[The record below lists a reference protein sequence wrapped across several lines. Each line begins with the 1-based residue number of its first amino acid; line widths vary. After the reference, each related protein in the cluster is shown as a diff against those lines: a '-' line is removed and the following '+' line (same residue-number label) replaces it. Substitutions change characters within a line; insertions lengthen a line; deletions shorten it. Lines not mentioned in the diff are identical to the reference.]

1 MNMDVRWDPV
11 KAAANHSKHGVRFP
25 DAELV
30 LYDPLAL
37 TMEDPHAEDENRF
50 VSLGRDATGRVA
62 VVVYTYRDNH
72 IRLISARRAT
82 RQEQRAYEKGI

>member
-1 MNMDVRWDPV
+1 MNMDVHWGPV
-11 KAAANHSKHGVRFP
+11 KAEANHRKHGVRFP

-37 TMEDPHAEDENRF
+37 SMEDPDAEDENRF
-50 VSLGRDATGRVA
+50 VSLGRDATGRVT

-82 RQEQRAYEKGI
+82 RQEQRVYEKGI

>member
-1 MNMDVRWDPV
+1 MNMDVYWDSA
-11 KAAANHSKHGVRFP
+11 KAEANHRKHGVRFP

-30 LYDPLAL
+30 LYDPMAL
-37 TMEDPHAEDENRF
+37 TMEDPYAEDENRF
-50 VSLGRDATGRVA
+50 VSLGRDATGRVT

-82 RQEQRAYEKGI
+82 RQEQRVYEKGI

>member
-1 MNMDVRWDPV
+1 MNMDVHWDPV
-11 KAAANHSKHGVRFP
+11 KAAANRRKHGVRFP

-30 LYDPLAL
+30 LHDPMAL
-37 TMEDPHAEDENRF
+37 TMEDPYAEGENRF
-50 VSLGRDATGRVA
+50 ISLGRDATGRVT
-62 VVVYTYRDNH
+62 VVVYTYHDNL

>member
-1 MNMDVRWDPV
+1 MNMDVYWDPA
-11 KAAANHSKHGVRFP
+11 KAEANHRKHSVRFP

-30 LYDPLAL
+30 LYDPMAL
-37 TMEDPHAEDENRF
+37 TMEDPHAECENRF
-50 VSLGRDATGRVA
+50 VSLGRDATGRVT